1 MREPPVQ
8 CLCPFFILPI
18 LEAWAKTLRLIP
30 LGFLENLRHQNL
42 ILRLSDLYLN
52 LVLLESFLKRKKKII
67 KKHLLQIVLCQF
79 IVLWMPMFLSSL
91 TLSIS
96 NPGFTFGCEPNNDM
110 QCIASVGLTLMDLS
124 IFYLHPIILRW
135 RISVLTKEQEG
146 IDKSR
151 NLALSQKYEKNAEIL
166 DLLNEQFFAFKKL
179 ELNLGGLH
187 LLYLASVDS

>member
-1 MREPPVQ
+1 M
-8 CLCPFFILPI
+8 
-18 LEAWAKTLRLIP
+18 
-30 LGFLENLRHQNL
+30 
-42 ILRLSDLYLN
+42 
-52 LVLLESFLKRKKKII
+52 
-67 KKHLLQIVLCQF
+67 LCQF

-110 QCIASVGLTLMDLS
+110 QCIASVCLTLMDLS
-124 IFYLHPIILRW
+124 VFYLHPIILRW

-166 DLLNEQFFAFKKL
+166 DRLNEQFFAFKKL

-187 LLYLASVDS
+187 LLYSASVDCWITWSNQTTAQRCVLPVSFLVDLPLP

>member
-1 MREPPVQ
+1 MQYRGSPHFMIFGTKEHGKYNGWNGSTVEIS
-8 CLCPFFILPI
+8 CWADFFL
-18 LEAWAKTLRLIP
+18 
-30 LGFLENLRHQNL
+30 
-42 ILRLSDLYLN
+42 D
-52 LVLLESFLKRKKKII
+52 SFL

-110 QCIASVGLTLMDLS
+110 QCIASVCLTLMDLS
-124 IFYLHPIILRW
+124 VFYLHPIILRW

-179 ELNLGGLH
+179 ELNLGGLY
-187 LLYLASVDS
+187 LLYLASVDC

>member
-1 MREPPVQ
+1 MP
-8 CLCPFFILPI
+8 LSFFILPI
-18 LEAWAKTLRLIP
+18 LEAWSKTLRLIS
-30 LGFLENLRHQNL
+30 LGFLENLRHQNF

-52 LVLLESFLKRKKKII
+52 LVLLESFLKRRKKII

-110 QCIASVGLTLMDLS
+110 QCIASVCLTLMDLS

-187 LLYLASVDS
+187 LLYLASVDC

>member
-1 MREPPVQ
+1 MP
-8 CLCPFFILPI
+8 LSFFILPI
-18 LEAWAKTLRLIP
+18 LEAWAKTLKLIS
-30 LGFLENLRHQNL
+30 LGFLENLRHQNF

-52 LVLLESFLKRKKKII
+52 LVLLESFLKRKKG

-96 NPGFTFGCEPNNDM
+96 NPGFTFGCEPNEDM
-110 QCIASVGLTLMDLS
+110 QCIASVCLTLMDLS

-166 DLLNEQFFAFKKL
+166 DRLNEQFFAFKKL

-187 LLYLASVDS
+187 LLYFASVDC